1 MESFEIKKQI
11 REFLLEEFPAQ
22 EAELTYEADLLDN
35 WFVDSVRIV
44 EIILFLESRFG
55 VFLNRADIQGSN
67 FQNIDSIA
75 ELVQKHMSQE

>member
-1 MESFEIKKQI
+1 MDNSEIKKQI
-11 REFLLEEFPAQ
+11 KEFLLEEFPDQ
-22 EAELTYEADLLDN
+22 EAELTDEVDLLDN

-44 EIILFLESRFG
+44 EIILFMESRFG
-55 VFLNRADIQGSN
+55 VYLNRADIQGSN